1 LGFTVN
7 GQVQPKPESFYAGVQ
22 RAIIQLQYLD
32 QSHNR
37 LHTATGFFV
46 RKGDTVYVVTAGHVA
61 RDSFS
66 YTATV
71 RILISDGTMLGAHL
85 TMPHENWVLHPE
97 DGDATHAPIDVAAM
111 KIAEHGGIRV
121 YWYCPSECPDQKG
134 NIKLAKEDAEPP
146 LPVLVFGFPS
156 NEPGLKL
163 LRSVPM
169 GRQGI
174 IALMDTKEDEVQV
187 EGGKYFDRRGYV
199 VDVPTSIGGNSG
211 SPVLS
216 NAPLQEQSIVGL
228 VSGST
233 QTGDPGAYARAPG
246 YAIAEPV
253 SRIKEVLDSSRIE
266 KMQPVDTW
274 CLVSETDVKKF
285 KPPAPFPVCQ

>member
-1 LGFTVN
+1 
-7 GQVQPKPESFYAGVQ
+7 
-22 RAIIQLQYLD
+22 
-32 QSHNR
+32 
-37 LHTATGFFV
+37 
-46 RKGDTVYVVTAGHVA
+46 
-61 RDSFS
+61 
-66 YTATV
+66 
-71 RILISDGTMLGAHL
+71 
-85 TMPHENWVLHPE
+85 
-97 DGDATHAPIDVAAM
+97 
-111 KIAEHGGIRV
+111 
-121 YWYCPSECPDQKG
+121 
-134 NIKLAKEDAEPP
+134 
-146 LPVLVFGFPS
+146 
-156 NEPGLKL
+156 
-163 LRSVPM
+163 M

-228 VSGST
+228 VSGSP